1 MVLKGVPSSGTG
13 VEVEKL
19 WWEKAILDFEVRRL
33 FYKQNYDREFSR
45 QNYLGAIADLEV

>member
-19 WWEKAILDFEVRRL
+19 WQEKAILDF
-33 FYKQNYDREFSR
+33 KM
-45 QNYLGAIADLEV
+45 